1 LSAGCSD
8 GRADVDLPAPS
19 PVTLKFMH
27 MGVSSDGRDNNGYV
41 TRLFPEMA
49 NERYPDIRIK
59 TEMLPEDAY
68 TKSLLMQLSAGE
80 GPDFFEW
87 WPLRQLESLA
97 RADYLID
104 LTGMEIL
111 ESFTPEELEGFTVD
125 GRVYGLPKGFSMMG
139 AWVNADLLAK
149 HGIREWPSDW
159 EAFIETCETL
169 KRAGTT
175 PIVMADKDWWSLQFG
190 LYPLAASIVYPDDPD
205 FDKGLLDGTRTFADS
220 KWREVLD
227 KYKLLYDRGYIAEGS
242 LETGGAQAAAAFN
255 DGRAAMVFGGNWDY
269 GSLTPP
275 GDAPFKRSF
284 LPLPGNDSGEQLVLS
299 VGPAGGTVINKST
312 RNLPDVLDVMAYQ
325 YSPTSPLYHEFRRQY
340 RAFPSRKGENV
351 GIAEFEE
358 YSALMRTL
366 ESVPFSNQAWPVG
379 VAETLCV
386 GFQDWIAGQGDADA
400 ILKAM
405 DRAMEKLR

>member
-1 LSAGCSD
+1 LWAGCSD
-8 GRADVDLPAPS
+8 RRAADDRPSPS
-19 PVTLKFMH
+19 PVTLTYMH

-41 TRLFPEMA
+41 TRTFPEKA
-49 NERYPDIRIK
+49 AERYPGIRVK

-87 WPLRQLESLA
+87 WPLKQLEGLV

-104 LTGMEIL
+104 LTGMDIL
-111 ESFTPEELEGFTVD
+111 EPFSPEELEGFTVD

-139 AWVNADLLAK
+139 AWVNEDLLAK
-149 HGIREWPSDW
+149 HGIRDWPRDW
-159 EAFIETCETL
+159 EAFLSACETL
-169 KRAGTT
+169 KRAGVT
-175 PIVMADKDWWSLQFG
+175 PIVMPDKDWWSLQFG

-205 FDKGLLDGTRTFADS
+205 FDKGLLDGTRTFAGS

-227 KYKLLYDRGYIAEGS
+227 KYKLLYDRGYIGEGS
-242 LETGGAQAAAAFN
+242 LETGGAQAAASFN

-269 GSLTPP
+269 GSLTLP
-275 GDAPFKRSF
+275 GDAPFQRSF
-284 LPLPGNDSGEQLVLS
+284 MPLPGNDPGEPLVLS

-325 YSPTSPLYHEFRRQY
+325 YSPSSPLYQEFRRQY
-340 RAFPSRKGENV
+340 RAFPSRKGEDV

-386 GFQDWIAGQGDADA
+386 GFQDWIAGQGSADA
-400 ILKAM
+400 ILEAM